1 MQRTLAV
8 RAVAAAAVAAAVAI
22 PATSAF
28 ASGTVSGAGSTLV
41 APFVQTVWASDFK
54 NSTGNTV
61 NYAGVGSSAGIAA
74 ITGKNVDF
82 GASDA
87 PLTSSQASN
96 CGCKEIA
103 WALSATGRTVDF
115 GASDAPLT
123 SSQASQCGCDEVAWA
138 LSATGPAFNLPG
150 ITHLNLSGPV
160 LAGIYLGK
168 ITHWNAPQIKTIN
181 KGVKLPNLAISP
193 VYRSDGSGDTYAFTN
208 FLYHSAP
215 AWKPVGLGTSVQ
227 WPSGVGTGAKGNA
240 GVAGVIGSTPGAIGY
255 VSTFYVRLTPAIHQA
270 RVENNAGKFVYPY
283 IQDIAAAAALVK
295 HVTPN
300 AQISIVNPA
309 WTPLKKGQKK
319 LTYTQKLQQIAYP
332 IATYT
337 YAIVPSHPKDA
348 ALLKQFLSFA
358 ISPAEQK
365 KGASL
370 VFAPLPPQAVAA
382 ANKTI
387 NSL

>member
-1 MQRTLAV
+1 MQRSLAV
-8 RAVAAAAVAAAVAI
+8 RAVAAAAAVAAVAV
-22 PATSAF
+22 PATNAF
-28 ASGTVSGAGSTLV
+28 ASGSVSGAGSTLV
-41 APFVQTVWASDFK
+41 APFVETVWASDFK
-54 NSTGNTV
+54 NKTGDSV

-87 PLTSSQASN
+87 PMTATQAAN
-96 CGCKEIA
+96 
-103 WALSATGRTVDF
+103 
-115 GASDAPLT
+115 
-123 SSQASQCGCDEVAWA
+123 CGCDEVAWA
-138 LSATGPAFNLPG
+138 LSATGPAYNLPG
-150 ITHLNLSGPV
+150 ISGLNLSGPV
-160 LAGIYLGK
+160 LADIYLGK
-168 ITHWNAPQIKTIN
+168 ITNWNDPAIKALN
-181 KGVKLPNLAISP
+181 KGVKLPNLRIVP

-215 AWKPVGLGTSVQ
+215 AWKPIGLGTSVQ

-255 VSTFYVRLTPAIHQA
+255 VSTFYVRLTPAIKQA

-300 AQISIVNPA
+300 SQISIVNPA

-332 IATYT
+332 ISTYT
-337 YAIVPSHPKDA
+337 YAIVPKAPKDA
-348 ALLKQFLSFA
+348 AMLRQFLSFA

-370 VFAPLPPQAVAA
+370 VFAPLPKQAVAA
-382 ANKTI
+382 AQKTI

>member
-8 RAVAAAAVAAAVAI
+8 RAVAAAAVAAAVVV
-22 PATSAF
+22 PATNAF
-28 ASGTVSGAGSTLV
+28 AAGTVSGAGSTLV

-103 WALSATGRTVDF
+103 WALSATG
-115 GASDAPLT
+115 
-123 SSQASQCGCDEVAWA
+123 
-138 LSATGPAFNLPG
+138 PAYNVPG
-150 ITHLNLSGPV
+150 VSTLNLNGSV
-160 LAGIYLGK
+160 LANIYLGK
-168 ITHWNAPQIKTIN
+168 ITNWNDPAIRALN
-181 KGVKLPNLAISP
+181 KGVRLPNLRISP

-215 AWKPVGLGTSVQ
+215 AWKPIGLGTSVQ

-240 GVAGVIGSTPGAIGY
+240 GVAGVIASTPGAIGY
-255 VSTFYVRLTPAIHQA
+255 VSTFYVRLTPTIHQA
-270 RVENNAGKFVYPY
+270 RVQNLAGKFVYPY
-283 IQDIAAAAALVK
+283 IQDIVAAAALVT

-309 WTPLKKGQKK
+309 WTKPKKGQKK

-332 IATYT
+332 ISTYT
-337 YAIVPSHPKDA
+337 YVIVPTHPKDA
-348 ALLKQFLSFA
+348 SMLKQFLNFA

-370 VFAPLPPQAVAA
+370 VFAPLPKQAVQAA
-382 ANKTI
+382 QKTI
-387 NSL
+387 NSLS

>member
-8 RAVAAAAVAAAVAI
+8 RAVAAAAAVAAVAI
-22 PATSAF
+22 PATNAF
-28 ASGTVSGAGSTLV
+28 ASGTVTGAGSTLV
-41 APFVQTVWASDFK
+41 APFVETVWASDF
-54 NSTGNTV
+54 NHSTGNTV

-87 PLTSSQASN
+87 PMTAQQAS
-96 CGCKEIA
+96 K
-103 WALSATGRTVDF
+103 
-115 GASDAPLT
+115 
-123 SSQASQCGCDEVAWA
+123 CGCDEVAWA
-138 LSATGPAFNLPG
+138 LSATGPAYNLPG
-150 ITHLNLSGPV
+150 VGNLNLSGPV
-160 LAGIYLGK
+160 LADIYLGK
-168 ITHWNAPQIKTIN
+168 ITNWDDPAIKALN
-181 KGVKLPNLAISP
+181 KGVKLPNLRVVP

-215 AWKPVGLGTSVQ
+215 AWKPIGLGTSVQ
-227 WPSGVGTGAKGNA
+227 WPAGVGTGAHGNS
-240 GVAGVIGSTPGAIGY
+240 GVAGVIASTPGAIGY

-283 IQDIAAAAALVK
+283 IQDIAAAAALVT

-309 WTPLKKGQKK
+309 WTKPKKGQKK
-319 LTYTQKLQQIAYP
+319 LTHTQKLQQIAYP

-337 YAIVPSHPKDA
+337 YAIVPQQPKDA
-348 ALLKQFLSFA
+348 ATLKQFLNFA
-358 ISPAEQK
+358 ISTSEQA

-370 VFAPLPPQAVAA
+370 VFAPLPKQAVTAA
-382 ANKTI
+382 QKTI